1 MAGTD
6 LVNIRF
12 QHGLVRSTFDD
23 PRTEHAPNPHPIFG
37 YAYGKSDTTRK

>member
-12 QHGLVRSTFDD
+12 QHRLVRSTFDD
-23 PRTEHAPNPHPIFG
+23 PRTEYVPNPYPIFG
-37 YAYGKSDTTRK
+37 YAYSKSNTTRK